1 MISLVI
7 ILFLYS
13 GCPAEAFLGAPRPFT
28 SRQTVVINSGNGASR
43 SRPACS
49 SITVLLASG
58 NNDGPQGEQD
68 EDDDPL
74 LNDQRE
80 GMADAFAA
88 LDGLTADDFDDLKP
102 ISSIGDA
109 SSNTSP
115 GDANMEAS
123 AKVFL
128 EMQSELSTRG
138 EEGLYDDILGD
149 LSGDVEDVTTFS
161 SAVTD
166 DDVTDLGRALDEAS
180 DNLVLSDADGLGLDD
195 ETPLTLT
202 TADVTNDVLTQDVE
216 PSLSMEDFMSKA
228 VTEALTEVNAAEDLT
243 GDSNASS
250 DAGSTQNMALAAEQ
264 LLEDEQL
271 RKEIE
276 DIFDKAG
283 EKLRMEV
290 AAMKKEQES
299 VTKVASDQGLEYI
312 ESEKQRLT
320 EAEESVSR
328 LIQTVAARTDE
339 VQKAMEE
346 LERRRGSSIEKT
358 ALDLKQGGLIKQA
371 SLIGG
376 LLFGSRALTE
386 TILVLGSSN
395 GGDHMVSAL
404 VQAAI
409 ALACA
414 AYFFLVK

>member
-1 MISLVI
+1 MVRVSSGSGSEVYINMKCFCNMISLVI
-7 ILFLYS
+7 ILFLYAV
-13 GCPAEAFLGAPRPFT
+13 CPAEAFLGAPRPFT

-43 SRPACS
+43 SRPAS
-49 SITVLLASG
+49 SITVLRASD

-115 GDANMEAS
+115 GDADMEAS

-161 SAVTD
+161 AVTD

-180 DNLVLSDADGLGLDD
+180 DNLVLSDADGLGVDD
-195 ETPLTLT
+195 ETPVTLT

-243 GDSNASS
+243 GDSNVSS

-299 VTKVASDQGLEYI
+299 VTQVASDQGLEYI
-312 ESEKQRLT
+312 ESEKQRLS

-346 LERRRGSSIEKT
+346 LERAKNDAGDGSGSSIEKT
-358 ALDLKQGGLIKQA
+358 ALDLKQGGVSCHVLY
-371 SLIGG
+371 
-376 LLFGSRALTE
+376 
-386 TILVLGSSN
+386 ILVLNTDCSN
-395 GGDHMVSAL
+395 NFSLNPKTHS
-404 VQAAI
+404 
-409 ALACA
+409 
-414 AYFFLVK
+414 

>member
-1 MISLVI
+1 
-7 ILFLYS
+7 
-13 GCPAEAFLGAPRPFT
+13 
-28 SRQTVVINSGNGASR
+28 
-43 SRPACS
+43 
-49 SITVLLASG
+49 
-58 NNDGPQGEQD
+58 
-68 EDDDPL
+68 
-74 LNDQRE
+74 
-80 GMADAFAA
+80 
-88 LDGLTADDFDDLKP
+88 
-102 ISSIGDA
+102 
-109 SSNTSP
+109 
-115 GDANMEAS
+115 MEAS

-180 DNLVLSDADGLGLDD
+180 DNLVLSDADGLGVDD
-195 ETPLTLT
+195 ESPF
-202 TADVTNDVLTQDVE
+202 DVLTQDVE

-328 LIQTVAARTDE
+328 LIQTVAARTDD

-346 LERRRGSSIEKT
+346 LERAKYDAGDGSSIEKT
-358 ALDLKQGGLIKQA
+358 ALDLKQGGVSCHA
-371 SLIGG
+371 
-376 LLFGSRALTE
+376 LF
-386 TILVLGSSN
+386 I
-395 GGDHMVSAL
+395 
-404 VQAAI
+404 
-409 ALACA
+409 
-414 AYFFLVK
+414 

>member
-1 MISLVI
+1 
-7 ILFLYS
+7 
-13 GCPAEAFLGAPRPFT
+13 
-28 SRQTVVINSGNGASR
+28 
-43 SRPACS
+43 
-49 SITVLLASG
+49 
-58 NNDGPQGEQD
+58 
-68 EDDDPL
+68 
-74 LNDQRE
+74 
-80 GMADAFAA
+80 MADAFAA

-109 SSNTSP
+109 SNTSP

-149 LSGDVEDVTTFS
+149 LSGDVEDVSTFS

-180 DNLVLSDADGLGLDD
+180 DNLVLSDADGLGVDD
-195 ETPLTLT
+195 ETPVTLT

-243 GDSNASS
+243 GDSNVSS
-250 DAGSTQNMALAAEQ
+250 DAGSAQNMALAAEQ

-299 VTKVASDQGLEYI
+299 VTQVASDQGLEYI
-312 ESEKQRLT
+312 ESEKQRLS
-320 EAEESVSR
+320 EAEESVSQ

-346 LERRRGSSIEKT
+346 LERVKNDAGDGSGSSIEKT

-395 GGDHMVSAL
+395 GGDHIVSAL
-404 VQAAI
+404 IQAAI

-414 AYFFLVK
+414 GYFFLVK